1 MNFKVET
8 VLNEIKNIQD
18 QVDNRQKLNQIG
30 TKMYFRLSS

>member
-1 MNFKVET
+1 MNFRVEI
-8 VLNEIKNIQD
+8 VLNEIKNPD